1 MNLYIWIAVAAAA
14 ALIEALTPQ
23 LVSIWFCVGAATSAF
38 SCIFTDSWVIQIAI
52 FAVVSVVCIFLS
64 RPLAKKITK
73 FDKAK
78 TNSDRYIGKVGK
90 VTADINNEL
99 GQGQVNVSGSIWTAR
114 SVDDSIIS
122 KDTNVKVVSIEG
134 VKLMVKE
141 DDSAQN

>member
-23 LVSIWFCVGAATSAF
+23 FVSIWFCVGAAASAF